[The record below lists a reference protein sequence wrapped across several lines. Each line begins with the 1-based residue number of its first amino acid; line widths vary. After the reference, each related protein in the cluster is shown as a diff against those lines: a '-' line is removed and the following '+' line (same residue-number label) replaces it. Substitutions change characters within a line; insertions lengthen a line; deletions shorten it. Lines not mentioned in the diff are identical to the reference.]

1 MQPLKGKIAVVAGAT
16 RGAGR
21 GIACMLGEAGAT
33 VYCTGRS
40 VRGNP
45 SPIGRPE
52 TIEETAEMVTAR
64 GGVGVWAQVDHTQP
78 DQVKALFERV
88 KREQDGR
95 LDLLVNDISGDSFL
109 EWDKWGG
116 EWNTPFWDLTL
127 EKGLQMQLQG
137 VHTHII
143 TSYYAVPLMIE
154 RRQGLVVEIT
164 DGHSL
169 EYRGRLFY
177 DLSKVSPIRLAYA
190 MSIELRQYNVA
201 VVALT
206 PGYLRSEEMLDQF
219 GVTEE
224 NWRDGIEKDP
234 GFEKSETPYYIGR
247 AVAALAA
254 DPNVMDKT
262 GRALSA
268 GWLARDYGFADMD
281 GRQPAWYHGEG
292 AFSGKGFA
300 ILKDEGVDVK

>member
-1 MQPLKGKIAVVAGAT
+1 MQSLQGKVAVVAGAT

-40 VRGNP
+40 ARGKP
-45 SPIGRPE
+45 SPINRPE
-52 TIEETAEMVTAR
+52 TIEETAEMVTAY
-64 GGVGVWAQVDHTQP
+64 GGVGIWAQVDHTQL

-88 KREQDGR
+88 KSEQDGR
-95 LDLLVNDISGDSFL
+95 LDILVNDISGDSFL

-127 EKGLQMQLQG
+127 EKGLQMQIQG

-143 TSYYAVPLMIE
+143 TSYYAAPLMIE
-154 RRQGLVVEIT
+154 RRQGLIIEIN
-164 DGHSL
+164 DGNHL
-169 EYRGRLFY
+169 GYRGRLFY
-177 DLSKVSPIRLAYA
+177 DLAKVSAIRLAYA
-190 MSIELRQYNVA
+190 MSKDLRKYNIA

-206 PGYLRSEEMLDQF
+206 PGYLRSENMLDQF

-234 GFEKSETPYYIGR
+234 GFENSETPYYVGR
-247 AVAALAA
+247 GVAALAA
-254 DPNVMDKT
+254 DPNVMEKT
-262 GRALSA
+262 GRALSS
-268 GWLARDYGFADMD
+268 GWLARGYGFTDVD
-281 GRQPAWYHGEG
+281 GRQTAWYHGDG
-292 AFSGKGFA
+292 VFSEDGFTIEKA
-300 ILKDEGVDVK
+300 NE